1 MGRLILFP
9 SRPEKAGRYLHHS
22 HYGKEN
28 GSRDEKQLSQVT
40 RLK

>member
-1 MGRLILFP
+1 MDQLIPFP

-22 HYGKEN
+22 HYSKEN

-40 RLK
+40 WLK